1 MITVSIGLTEI
12 EIKPKRLLDYVE
24 KLDFIKSRRQR
35 PWDLIQ
41 GFPDKIT
48 PENYKI
54 LVEIAMKTVYTQ
66 SSSVSIEEELFFD
79 KSEEGFYY
87 DLWRCLPSLPAGKA
101 GKKETWSQGI
111 QRARLLW
118 ESATSDEKQQINF
131 AMSVVDERRLEK
143 NGDGLSENCLP
154 PGQEKP

>member
-1 MITVSIGLTEI
+1 MITVSIGVTEI

-41 GFPDKIT
+41 GFPEKIT

-87 DLWRCLPSLPAGKA
+87 DLWRCLPPVPVAKG
-101 GKKETWSQGI
+101 GKKELWNQGI

-118 ESATSDEKQQINF
+118 ESATSEEKQKIQF
-131 AMSVVDERRLEK
+131 ALSVVDERHLEK
-143 NGDGLSENCLP
+143 NDDGLSGSCLP
-154 PGQEKP
+154 PGQESQ

>member
-1 MITVSIGLTEI
+1 MITVSIGVTEI

-48 PENYKI
+48 PDNYKI

-66 SSSVSIEEELFFD
+66 SSSVSMEEELFFD

-87 DLWRCLPSLPAGKA
+87 DLWRCLPSIPVAKA
-101 GKKETWSQGI
+101 ELWNHGI

-118 ESATSDEKQQINF
+118 ESATSEEKQKINF
-131 AMSVVDERRLEK
+131 ALSVVDERNLEK
-143 NGDGLSENCLP
+143 NADGLSENSHP
-154 PGQEKP
+154 PGQEPQ

>member
-1 MITVSIGLTEI
+1 LVTVSIGVTEI

-87 DLWRCLPSLPAGKA
+87 DLWRCIPSAPALKGA
-101 GKKETWSQGI
+101 KKETWNQGI
-111 QRARLLW
+111 NRARLLW
-118 ESATSDEKQQINF
+118 ESATPEEKQKINF
-131 AMSVVDERRLEK
+131 ALSVTDERHLEK
-143 NGDGLSENCLP
+143 NVDGLSENSLP
-154 PGQEKP
+154 PGQEKQ

>member
-1 MITVSIGLTEI
+1 MITVSIGVTEI

-41 GFPDKIT
+41 GFPEKIT
-48 PENYKI
+48 QENYII
-54 LVEIAMKTVYTQ
+54 LVGIAMKTVYTQ

-87 DLWRCLPSLPAGKA
+87 DLWRCLPSVPVSKGA
-101 GKKETWSQGI
+101 KKETWSQGI
-111 QRARLLW
+111 NRARLLW
-118 ESATSDEKQQINF
+118 ESATPEEKQKINF
-131 AMSVVDERRLEK
+131 ALSAVDERHLEK
-143 NGDGLSENCLP
+143 NDDGLSENSLP
-154 PGQEKP
+154 PGQEKQ